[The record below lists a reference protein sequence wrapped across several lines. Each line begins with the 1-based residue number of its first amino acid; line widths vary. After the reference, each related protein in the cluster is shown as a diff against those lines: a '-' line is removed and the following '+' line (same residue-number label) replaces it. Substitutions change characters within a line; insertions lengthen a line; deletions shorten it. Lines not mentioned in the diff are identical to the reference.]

1 MDLRAK
7 LQGAYDNSENSS
19 EGDYKKYGADNFEKE
34 DNNKVEVPK
43 QSSPK
48 KEERKTNPV
57 REEPKVEVTEREE
70 ITPSRI
76 NKELSLELVQE
87 IISAYELLDRI
98 ELTDNI
104 LNAIGANENS
114 TAAEIVLG
122 YIESGISLFTKIDKV
137 IELHYLEPVEMAYS
151 LMAIN
156 EDELREIDSNV
167 AAITGKGVNVDVHT
181 NKIEYCKQLQ
191 TNIFNITDEQIEQMK
206 ELSGAD
212 NV

>member
-1 MDLRAK
+1 MDLKSK
-7 LQGAYDNSENSS
+7 LQGAFDNSENSS
-19 EGDYKKYGADNFEKE
+19 EGDYKKYGDDNFEKE
-34 DNNKVEVPK
+34 DKNKVEVPK
-43 QSSPK
+43 RSTPK
-48 KEERKTNPV
+48 KEEPKQSEPVEEKIVTN
-57 REEPKVEVTEREE
+57 
-70 ITPSRI
+70 
-76 NKELSLELVQE
+76 ELSLESVQKV
-87 IISAYELLDRI
+87 ISAYELLDRI

-104 LNAIGANENS
+104 LNSIGANENS

-137 IELHYLEPVEMAYS
+137 IKLHYLEPVEMAYS

-191 TNIFNITDEQIEQMK
+191 ANIFSITEEQIEQMK

>member
-1 MDLRAK
+1 MDLKSK
-7 LQGAYDNSENSS
+7 LQGAFDNSENSS
-19 EGDYKKYGADNFEKE
+19 EGDYKKYGDDNFEKE
-34 DNNKVEVPK
+34 DKNKVEVPK
-43 QSSPK
+43 RSTPK
-48 KEERKTNPV
+48 KEEPKQSEPVEEKIVTN
-57 REEPKVEVTEREE
+57 
-70 ITPSRI
+70 
-76 NKELSLELVQE
+76 ELSLESVQKV
-87 IISAYELLDRI
+87 ISAYELLDRI

-104 LNAIGANENS
+104 LNSIGANENS

-137 IELHYLEPVEMAYS
+137 IKLHYLEPVEMAYS

-167 AAITGKGVNVDVHT
+167 VAITGKGVNVDVHT

-191 TNIFNITDEQIEQMK
+191 ANIFSITEEQIEQMK

>member
-1 MDLRAK
+1 MDLKSK
-7 LQGAYDNSENSS
+7 LQGAFDNSENSS
-19 EGDYKKYGADNFEKE
+19 EGDYKKYGVDNFEKE
-34 DNNKVEVPK
+34 DKNKVEVPK

-48 KEERKTNPV
+48 KEESKQSEPVKEKIVTN
-57 REEPKVEVTEREE
+57 
-70 ITPSRI
+70 
-76 NKELSLELVQE
+76 ELSLELVQKV
-87 IISAYELLDRI
+87 ISAYELLDRI

-104 LNAIGANENS
+104 LNSIGANENS

>member
-1 MDLRAK
+1 MDLKSK
-7 LQGAYDNSENSS
+7 LQGAFDNSENSS
-19 EGDYKKYGADNFEKE
+19 EGDYKKYGADNFKKE
-34 DNNKVEVPK
+34 DKNKVEVPK
-43 QSSPK
+43 QSPPK
-48 KEERKTNPV
+48 KEEPKQSEPVKEKIVTN
-57 REEPKVEVTEREE
+57 
-70 ITPSRI
+70 
-76 NKELSLELVQE
+76 ELSIELVQKV
-87 IISAYELLDRI
+87 ISAYELLDRI

-104 LNAIGANENS
+104 LNSIGANENS

-191 TNIFNITDEQIEQMK
+191 TNIFNITEEQIEQMK
-206 ELSGAD
+206 ELSGVD

>member
-19 EGDYKKYGADNFEKE
+19 EGDYKKYGADDFEKE
-34 DNNKVEVPK
+34 EENKVEVPK

-48 KEERKTNPV
+48 KEEPKQNEPVKEKIATN
-57 REEPKVEVTEREE
+57 
-70 ITPSRI
+70 
-76 NKELSLELVQE
+76 ELSLDLVQKV
-87 IISAYELLDRI
+87 ISAYELLDRI

-104 LNAIGANENS
+104 LNSIGANENS

-122 YIESGISLFTKIDKV
+122 YIESDISLFTKIDKV

-167 AAITGKGVNVDVHT
+167 AAITGRGVNVDVHT

-191 TNIFNITDEQIEQMK
+191 ANIFSITEEQIEQMK

>member
-1 MDLRAK
+1 MDLKSK
-7 LQGAYDNSENSS
+7 LQGAFDNSENSS
-19 EGDYKKYGADNFEKE
+19 EGDYKKYGVDNFEKE
-34 DNNKVEVPK
+34 DKNKVEVPK

-48 KEERKTNPV
+48 KEEPKQSEPVKEKIVTN
-57 REEPKVEVTEREE
+57 
-70 ITPSRI
+70 
-76 NKELSLELVQE
+76 ELSLELVQKV
-87 IISAYELLDRI
+87 ISAYELLDRI

-104 LNAIGANENS
+104 LNSIGANENS

>member
-1 MDLRAK
+1 MDLKSK
-7 LQGAYDNSENSS
+7 LQGAFDNSENSS
-19 EGDYKKYGADNFEKE
+19 EGDYKKYGSDNFKKE
-34 DNNKVEVPK
+34 DKNKVEVPK

-48 KEERKTNPV
+48 KEEPKQSEPVKEKIVTN
-57 REEPKVEVTEREE
+57 
-70 ITPSRI
+70 
-76 NKELSLELVQE
+76 ELSLELVQKV
-87 IISAYELLDRI
+87 ISAYELLDRI

-104 LNAIGANENS
+104 LNSIGANENS

-191 TNIFNITDEQIEQMK
+191 TNIFNITDEQVEQMK

>member
-1 MDLRAK
+1 MDLKSK
-7 LQGAYDNSENSS
+7 LQGAFDNSEKSS

-34 DNNKVEVPK
+34 DKNKVEVPK

-48 KEERKTNPV
+48 KEEPKQSEPVKEKIVTN
-57 REEPKVEVTEREE
+57 
-70 ITPSRI
+70 
-76 NKELSLELVQE
+76 ELSLESVQKV
-87 IISAYELLDRI
+87 ISAYELLDRI

-104 LNAIGANENS
+104 LNSIGANENS

>member
-1 MDLRAK
+1 MDLKSK
-7 LQGAYDNSENSS
+7 LQGAFDNSENSS
-19 EGDYKKYGADNFEKE
+19 EGDYKKYGADNFKKE
-34 DNNKVEVPK
+34 DKNKVEVPK

-48 KEERKTNPV
+48 KEEPKQSEPVKEKIVTN
-57 REEPKVEVTEREE
+57 
-70 ITPSRI
+70 
-76 NKELSLELVQE
+76 ELSLELVQKV
-87 IISAYELLDRI
+87 ISAYELLDRI

-104 LNAIGANENS
+104 LNSIGANENS